1 MIRKKSRYN
10 VPQLTKQ
17 TTVGDLDIDINYSF
31 EDMASKYRDRQNKW
45 MFYMYPRT
53 IYNNDTS
60 QPIDKHLIKGLEP
73 RQIMEMHD
81 DDTNLEGR
89 YGANYVGHVV
99 TYIYSQLEMQ
109 MMFKLGTIGKGCF
122 YFNDERIQDIP
133 SWSWTDTIEPMTI
146 KKGWNKVELLF
157 VADTGMNGFK
167 VHANNAWN
175 GIYKSHSLIT
185 QYSCDFPESTD
196 TDIVNTEEHE
206 IHSLSIKGKT
216 NFNILGEDLWD
227 EAYQLHDEALK
238 LDDKGNPYWTR
249 TKGDKGLR
257 FRMDCDEA
265 ITGTMWHWRNV
276 SVIKPGIRTAIFKPL
291 TKYTL
296 TYIVHEAFRP
306 EGGQYEVNIWVAD
319 SRWSLKLE
327 PGTHT
332 LTFTTDS
339 KADKGTA
346 YLLRELYAGPQTIYN
361 KGDRRVY
368 DVELISLIE
377 GDKGQMEKTNTL
389 YSVGTNDG
397 FTMFV
402 QDCNPVL
409 GEYVLQADIPKKIQ
423 NIEEDI
429 ESNIDIFEVTW
440 I

>member
-99 TYIYSQLEMQ
+99 TYIYSQLEME

-133 SWSWTDTIEPMTI
+133 SWTWVDTARPMTI

-157 VADTGMNGFK
+157 VADTGMNGFR
-167 VHANNAWN
+167 VYANNAWN
-175 GIYKSHSLIT
+175 GIYKSHALIT

-227 EAYQLHDEALK
+227 EAYQLHDDALK
-238 LDDKGNPYWTR
+238 LDYKGNPYWTR

-265 ITGTMWHWRNV
+265 VTGTGWHWRNV
-276 SVIKPGIRTAIFKPL
+276 SVIKPGIRAAIFKPL

-306 EGGQYEVNIWVAD
+306 EGGQYEINIWIAD
-319 SRWSLKLE
+319 SRWGLKLE

-339 KADKGTA
+339 KAEKGTA
-346 YLLRELYAGPQTIYN
+346 YLLREMYAGPQTIYN

-368 DVELISLIE
+368 DIELISLIE

>member
-31 EDMASKYRDRQNKW
+31 EDMANKHRDRQNKW

-53 IYNNDTS
+53 IFNNDTS
-60 QPIDKHLIKGLEP
+60 QPIGKHLIEGLEP
-73 RQIMEMHD
+73 RETMEIHD
-81 DDTNLEGR
+81 DDVQLEAR
-89 YGANYVGHVV
+89 YGANYVGHAV
-99 TYIYSQLEMQ
+99 TYIYSQMEMQ
-109 MMFKLGTIGKGCF
+109 MMFKLGTIARGCF

-133 SWSWTDTIEPMTI
+133 SWSWTDSIKPMTI
-146 KKGWNKVELLF
+146 KKGWNKVELLY
-157 VADTGMNGFK
+157 VADTGMDGFK
-167 VHANNAWN
+167 VHLNNAWN
-175 GIYKSHSLIT
+175 GVYKAHSLIT
-185 QYSCDFPESTD
+185 QYSCGFPESTN

-206 IHSLSIKGKT
+206 IHGLSIKGKT
-216 NFNILGEDLWD
+216 NFNLLGEDLWD
-227 EAYQLHDEALK
+227 EAYQLHNDA
-238 LDDKGNPYWTR
+238 NPYWTR
-249 TKGDKGLR
+249 TRGEKGLR
-257 FRMDCDEA
+257 FRMECDEA
-265 ITGTMWHWRNV
+265 ITSTAWNWRNV
-276 SVIKPGIRTAIFKPL
+276 SVIKSGIRAAIFKPL
-291 TKYTL
+291 TQYTL

-306 EGGQYEVNIWVAD
+306 EGGQYEASIWIAD
-319 SRWSLKLE
+319 SRWNLKFE
-327 PGTHT
+327 PGTHV

-346 YLLRELYAGPQTIYN
+346 YLLREMYAGPQTIYN

-368 DVELISLIE
+368 DVEFISLVE
-377 GDKGQMEKTNTL
+377 GNKGLVEKTNTL
-389 YSVGTNDG
+389 YSIGTNDG
-397 FTMFV
+397 FTMFI

-429 ESNIDIFEVTW
+429 ENNIDIFEVTW